1 MKKVFA
7 LILAAV
13 LVLSLAACGGEAPKP
28 TDPTNAP
35 TAKPTDAPTAAP
47 TDAPTAAPTEA
58 PTDAPT
64 EAPTAGDPASVEK
77 AVDGMLT
84 LSTANLAVV
93 INGNTVSMPYRL
105 SDIISAG
112 VSVEDFIQE
121 MELAAGDFFNPNIFI
136 DEDWNYGISPS
147 YYNESEDT
155 ISITNAQAQAI
166 SMFTYEETPED
177 QNISILGVKFGMT
190 KTDVITLLGEPM
202 WSEDDYCEWQV
213 TISDAELEGNFT
225 IYFVS
230 DADDAGIS
238 TVSLSVHEPW

>member
-1 MKKVFA
+1 MKRVFA
-7 LILAAV
+7 MILAAV
-13 LVLSLAACGGEAPKP
+13 MVLSLAACGGEAPKP
-28 TDPTNAP
+28 TDAPTAAPTNAP
-35 TAKPTDAPTAAP
+35 TAAPTNAPTAE
-47 TDAPTAAPTEA
+47 PTEE

-64 EAPTAGDPASVEK
+64 EPQNDDPASIEK

-84 LSTANLAVV
+84 LSTANLAIVV
-93 INGNTVSMPYRL
+93 NGNTVAMPYRM

-112 VSVEDFIQE
+112 VTVDDYIKEI
-121 MELAAGDFFNPNIFI
+121 ELAAGDFFSPNLFV

-155 ISITNAQAQAI
+155 ISITQAQAQGI
-166 SMFTYEETPED
+166 SMFTYEETPVD

-190 KTDVITLLGEPM
+190 KADVINLLGEPM

-213 TISDAELEGNFT
+213 SVSDAELEGNFT

>member
-1 MKKVFA
+1 MKRVFA
-7 LILAAV
+7 MILAAV
-13 LVLSLAACGGEAPKP
+13 MVLSLAACGGEAPKP
-28 TDPTNAP
+28 TDAPTATPTNAP
-35 TAKPTDAPTAAP
+35 TAAPTNAPTAE
-47 TDAPTAAPTEA
+47 PTEE

-64 EAPTAGDPASVEK
+64 EPQNGDPASVEK

-84 LSTANLAVV
+84 LSTANLAIVV
-93 INGNTVSMPYRL
+93 NGNTVAMPYRM

-112 VSVEDFIQE
+112 VTVDDYIKEI
-121 MELAAGDFFNPNIFI
+121 ELAAGDFFSPNLFV

-155 ISITNAQAQAI
+155 ISITQAQAQGI
-166 SMFTYEETPED
+166 SMFTYEETPVD

-190 KTDVITLLGEPM
+190 KADVINLLGEPM

-213 TISDAELEGNFT
+213 TVSDAELEGNFT

>member
-1 MKKVFA
+1 MKRVFA
-7 LILAAV
+7 MILAAV
-13 LVLSLAACGGEAPKP
+13 MVLSLAACGGEAPKP
-28 TDPTNAP
+28 TDAPAAAPTNAP
-35 TAKPTDAPTAAP
+35 TAAPTNAPTAE
-47 TDAPTAAPTEA
+47 PTEE

-64 EAPTAGDPASVEK
+64 EPQNGDPASVEK

-84 LSTANLAVV
+84 LSTANLAIVV
-93 INGNTVSMPYRL
+93 NGNTVAMPYRM

-112 VSVEDFIQE
+112 VTVDDYIKEI
-121 MELAAGDFFNPNIFI
+121 ELAAGDFFSPNLFV

-155 ISITNAQAQAI
+155 ISITQAQAQGI
-166 SMFTYEETPED
+166 SMFTYEETPVD

-190 KTDVITLLGEPM
+190 KADVINLLGEPM

-213 TISDAELEGNFT
+213 TVSDAELEGNFT

>member
-7 LILAAV
+7 MILAV
-13 LVLSLAACGGEAPKP
+13 VMVLSLAACGGEASKP
-28 TDPTNAP
+28 TDAPTAAP

-47 TDAPTAAPTEA
+47 TDAPTAAPTEE
-58 PTDAPT
+58 PTAAPT
-64 EAPTAGDPASVEK
+64 EPQNDDPASVEK

-84 LSTANLAVV
+84 LSTANLAIV

-105 SDIISAG
+105 SDIMDAG
-112 VSVEDFIQE
+112 ITVEDFIQE
-121 MELAAGDFFNPNIFI
+121 MELAAGDFFNPNIFV

-147 YYNESEDT
+147 YYNESDDT
-155 ISITNAQAQAI
+155 ISITNAQAQEI

-177 QNISILGVKFGMT
+177 QNLSILGVKFGMT
-190 KTDVITLLGEPM
+190 KADVINLLGEPM
-202 WSEDDYCEWQV
+202 WSDDDYCEWQV
-213 TISDAELEGNFT
+213 SVSDAELEGNFT
-225 IYFVS
+225 IYFVN

>member
-1 MKKVFA
+1 MKKFIA
-7 LILAAV
+7 LLLVLA

-28 TDPTNAP
+28 TD
-35 TAKPTDAPTAAP
+35 APTAAP
-47 TDAPTAAPTEA
+47 TNAPTDAPTNAPTDASTEEPTAAPTE
-58 PTDAPT
+58 PQND
-64 EAPTAGDPASVEK
+64 DPASVEK

-84 LSTANLAVV
+84 LSTANLAIVV
-93 INGNTVSMPYRL
+93 NGNTVAMPYRL

-112 VSVEDFIQE
+112 ITVEDFIQE

-136 DEDWNYGISPS
+136 DEDWDYGISPS
-147 YYNESEDT
+147 YYNDSDDT
-155 ISITNAQAQAI
+155 ISITNAQAKEI
-166 SMFTYEETPED
+166 SMFTYKETPED
-177 QNISILGVKFGMT
+177 QNVSILGVKFGMT
-190 KTDVITLLGEPM
+190 KADVINLLGEPM

-213 TISDAELEGNFT
+213 SVSDAELEGNFT